1 MQKHYKKAPRSHAAI
16 MGRDFRKAL
25 FTLLALQNDNPW
37 QNNTRSS
44 RGAGKGSR
52 DTNEQSS
59 STANRK
65 FICGD

>member
-1 MQKHYKKAPRSHAAI
+1 